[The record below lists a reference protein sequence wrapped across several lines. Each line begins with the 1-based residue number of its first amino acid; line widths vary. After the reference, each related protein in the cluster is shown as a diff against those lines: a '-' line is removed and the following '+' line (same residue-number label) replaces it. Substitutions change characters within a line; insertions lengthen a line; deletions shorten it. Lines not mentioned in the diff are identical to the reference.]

1 LTNDDFR
8 LFSSCLHLLPQSKG
22 KFVMFWNL
30 SFSKKTIFEKEKKK
44 FTTCCFLCIEKPLS
58 NLFIGHG
65 KGVNIVEK
73 YDR

>member
-30 SFSKKTIFEKEKKK
+30 SFSKKTIFEKEKKNSQLVVFYVLK
-44 FTTCCFLCIEKPLS
+44 NLRLIFLLVMEK
-58 NLFIGHG
+58 
-65 KGVNIVEK
+65 V
-73 YDR
+73 